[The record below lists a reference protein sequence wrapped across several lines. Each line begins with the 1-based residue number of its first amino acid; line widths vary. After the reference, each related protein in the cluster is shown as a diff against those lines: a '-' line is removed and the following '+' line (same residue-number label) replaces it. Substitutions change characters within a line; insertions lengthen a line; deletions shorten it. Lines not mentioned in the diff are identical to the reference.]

1 MAITNV
7 KEYDILPSRWDYF
20 ERRMEKLKDAA
31 GRKIPPIDFNYTKKP
46 VATTRPLDA
55 LLIPRAM
62 NGGVPDARQ
71 LPNGTWVRD
80 VLPVKIEYGDLINPK
95 FDYIGYVNY
104 GQVKNTAGDLKKGIF
119 PYIAKDAAMS
129 DEEHEK
135 RVATMT
141 PRLQAIG
148 DQWTS
153 TKSVKCELCNPKGDR
168 LGRHTA
174 YIVQAK
180 EDVKQDTKKSLKGQ
194 QPQLNLKKGEIIQL
208 GSDCLSDF
216 MGLDVAKIAAFY
228 ARDREVGSYGP
239 NGSPSTP
246 AGWGYKEM
254 GVYDYAE
261 RLVMFYGQREKE
273 YLNGVGKALWE
284 LPSPKEIYNH
294 GTLSTLMGKKSKLG
308 SGSGCFVGAKSPTA
322 KNPNVKPFHNSK
334 AQFLQKGRVFN
345 LNEDDLTKK
354 PQWMLQSYGGGSMK
368 NGNITPGSLLSFGW
382 DASKNDWLQA
392 LNNDYDYQTVM
403 VVNESDGTPILDPAT
418 GDIMEI
424 EIKVPS
430 LSYIRKML
438 QGYNT
443 RTDWKKAIIPVMPP
457 SAESEYT
464 KNTVNRMIDWI
475 KNLDVNTSEYK
486 GMADLLVR
494 LKSTVQIGY
503 VGEKTIGEAPQIWRL
518 FMLHDFKRRQRQDYK
533 SQRKQVKE
541 TMSKLLEPNYPNGK
555 WFTVK
560 NLEQNM
566 DMTDY
571 MKSIYNK
578 GGRKYGYYANQNLY
592 RAKQDKYDMVYLT
605 QAQMDAFPAIV
616 AKKEAD
622 RKAREEERLKY
633 QAYQEIVTNVRNKSG
648 YERTY
653 TRPVP
658 YEPDVQKFLKVL
670 GWDALG
676 QDLDR
681 LSTQGS
687 SLVRFNPTNNTVINA
702 RLTDSQLDM
711 VKVAFRPQLITQ
723 AGIYNPTA
731 QPQPVAVSSS
741 KTMSKITQ
749 SAAKNLLRTNRPTD
763 WKYPTGLVIPEIE
776 GYCAM
781 ISRPFYRRGMGSQG
795 RTITMNNKDNEV
807 FVFFYYGTNLP
818 EIGNYYRVVD
828 VEVTQHSEYKGL
840 KQMVVEDIDG
850 GQVEFINI
858 TS

>member
-20 ERRMEKLKDAA
+20 ERRMEKLKEAA
-31 GRKIPPIDFNYTKKP
+31 GRKIPPIEFNYTKTP

-62 NGGVPDARQ
+62 NNQVPDARQ
-71 LPNGTWVRD
+71 LSNGQWVRD

-129 DEEHEK
+129 DEDHEK
-135 RVATMT
+135 RVASMT
-141 PRLQAIG
+141 PRLQALG
-148 DQWTS
+148 EQWSS
-153 TKSVKCELCNPKGDR
+153 TKSVKCELCNPKGDEIS
-168 LGRHTA
+168 RHTA

-208 GSDCLSDF
+208 GSACLSDF
-216 MGLDVAKIAAFY
+216 MGLDVDKIAAFY
-228 ARDREVGSYGP
+228 ELDREVGSYGP
-239 NGSPSTP
+239 NGSPSNP

-273 YLNGVGKALWE
+273 YLNGVGKSLWE
-284 LPSPKEIYNH
+284 LPNPNEIYNH
-294 GTLSTLMGKKSKLG
+294 GTLSNLMGKKSKLG

-322 KNPNVKPFHNSK
+322 KNLHLKPFHNSK

-354 PQWMLQSYGGGSMK
+354 PQWMFQSYGSGSMK
-368 NGNITPGSLLSFGW
+368 NGNTTPGSLLSFGW
-382 DASKNDWLQA
+382 DASKNSWLQA

-403 VVNESDGTPILDPAT
+403 VVNESDGTPILDPTT

-424 EIKVPS
+424 EVKVPS
-430 LSYIRKML
+430 LSFIRKML
-438 QGYNT
+438 QGHNT
-443 RTDWKKAIIPVMPP
+443 RNDWKKAIIPIMPP

-464 KNTVNRMIDWI
+464 KNTVNRMMNWI
-475 KNLDVNTSEYK
+475 KTLDVNSSEYK

-503 VGEKTIGEAPQIWRL
+503 VGDKTIGEAPQIWRL

-533 SQRKQVKE
+533 NQRKQIKE
-541 TMSKLLEPNYPNGK
+541 TMSKLLEPTYPNGK

-560 NLEQNM
+560 NLSQNR
-566 DMTDY
+566 DMTSY
-571 MKSIYNK
+571 MMSIYNK

-605 QAQMDAFPAIV
+605 QAQMDGFTAYV
-616 AKKEAD
+616 AKIEAD
-622 RKAREEERLKY
+622 RKAREEEQKKY
-633 QAYQEIVTNVRNKSG
+633 YAYQQIVRDIANKNR
-648 YERTY
+648 YERTSA
-653 TRPVP
+653 RQIP
-658 YEPDVQKFLKVL
+658 YDPDVQEFLKVL
-670 GWDALG
+670 GWEALG

-681 LSTQGS
+681 LSSQGS
-687 SLVRFNPTNNTVINA
+687 SLIRFNQSNNTVSYATI
-702 RLTDSQLDM
+702 TDSQLDK
-711 VKVAFRPQLITQ
+711 VKAAFRPQLVTQ
-723 AGIYNPTA
+723 AGIYNPAA
-731 QPQPVAVSSS
+731 QPQPVTVSKP
-741 KTMSKITQ
+741 KTMPKITQ
-749 SAAKNLLRTNRPTD
+749 SAAKSLLGSNRPTN
-763 WKYPTGLVIPEIE
+763 WKYPKGDVLPEIE

-781 ISRPFYRRGMGSQG
+781 VSRPFYRRGMGSQG

-807 FVFFYYGTNLP
+807 FVFFYYGTKIP
-818 EIGNYYRVVD
+818 EVGNYYRVVD

>member
-20 ERRMEKLKDAA
+20 ERRMEKLKEAA
-31 GRKIPPIDFNYTKKP
+31 GRKIPPIEFNYTKKP
-46 VATTRPLDA
+46 IATTRPLDA

-62 NGGVPDARQ
+62 NGGVPDSRQ
-71 LPNGTWVRD
+71 LSNGTWVRD

-95 FDYIGYVNY
+95 FDYIGYVEY

-129 DEEHEK
+129 DEDHEK

-141 PRLQAIG
+141 PRLQALG
-148 DQWTS
+148 EQWTS
-153 TKSVKCELCNPKGDR
+153 TKSVKCELCNPKGDEI
-168 LGRHTA
+168 GRHTA

-208 GSDCLSDF
+208 GSACLSDF
-216 MGLDVAKIAAFY
+216 MGLDVDKIAAFY
-228 ARDREVGSYGP
+228 ELDREVGSYGP
-239 NGSPSTP
+239 NGSPSNP

-273 YLNGVGKALWE
+273 YLNGVGKSLWE
-284 LPSPKEIYNH
+284 LPSTNEIYNH
-294 GTLSTLMGKKSKLG
+294 GTLSTLMGKTSKLG

-322 KNPNVKPFHNSK
+322 KNPEVKPFHNSK

-354 PQWMLQSYGGGSMK
+354 PQWMLQSYGSGSMK

-382 DASKNDWLQA
+382 DASKNSWLQA

-403 VVNESDGTPILDPAT
+403 VVNESDGSPILDPIT

-430 LSYIRKML
+430 LSYIRQML
-438 QGYNT
+438 KGYNT
-443 RTDWKKAIIPVMPP
+443 RNDWKKAIIPVMPP

-464 KNTVNRMIDWI
+464 KNTVNRMMDWI
-475 KNLDVNTSEYK
+475 KTLDVNSSDYK

-533 SQRKQVKE
+533 NQRKQIKE
-541 TMSKLLEPNYPNGK
+541 QMSKLLVAEFPQGK

-560 NLEQNM
+560 NLSQNG
-566 DMTDY
+566 DMTNY

-578 GGRKYGYYANQNLY
+578 GGRYYGNQNLY

-605 QAQMDAFPAIV
+605 QAQMDGFPAYV
-616 AKKEAD
+616 AKIEAD
-622 RKAREEERLKY
+622 RKAREEEQKKY
-633 QAYQEIVTNVRNKSG
+633 SAYQQIIRDISDKNR
-648 YERTY
+648 YERTSV
-653 TRPVP
+653 RPIP
-658 YEPDVQKFLKVL
+658 YDPDIQEFLKVL
-670 GWDALG
+670 GWEALG

-681 LSTQGS
+681 LSSQGS
-687 SLVRFNPTNNTVINA
+687 SLVRFNQSNDTVSYA
-702 RLTDSQLDM
+702 RLTDSQFDK
-711 VKVAFRPQLITQ
+711 VKAAFRPQLVTQ
-723 AGIYNPTA
+723 TGIYQPTIPMA
-731 QPQPVAVSSS
+731 QPVAVSSS
-741 KTMSKITQ
+741 KTMPAIAQ
-749 SAAKNLLRTNRPTD
+749 SAARNLFRTNRPTN
-763 WKYPTGLVIPEIE
+763 WKHPKDTILTEIE

-781 ISRPFYRRGMGSQG
+781 VSKPFPRRGMASYG
-795 RTITMNNKDNEV
+795 RTITLVDTNKNEV
-807 FVFFYYGTNLP
+807 YVFFYFGSNIP
-818 EIGNYYRVVD
+818 KVGNYYRVLS
-828 VEVTQHSEYKGL
+828 VEVTQNTEYKGL
-840 KQMVVEDIDG
+840 KQMVIEDRDG
-850 GQVEFINI
+850 GQVEFIDA
-858 TS
+858 TSP

>member
-1 MAITNV
+1 MTITNV
-7 KEYDILPSRWDYF
+7 KQYDILPSRWDYF
-20 ERRMEKLKDAA
+20 ERRMEKLKEAA
-31 GRKIPPIDFNYTKKP
+31 GRKIPPIEFNYTKKP
-46 VATTRPLDA
+46 IATTRPLDA

-71 LPNGTWVRD
+71 LSNGQWVRD

-129 DEEHEK
+129 DEDHEK
-135 RVATMT
+135 RVASMT
-141 PRLQAIG
+141 PRLQALG
-148 DQWTS
+148 EQWSS
-153 TKSVKCELCNPKGDR
+153 TKSVKCELCNPKGDEIS
-168 LGRHTA
+168 RHTA

-208 GSDCLSDF
+208 GSACLSDF
-216 MGLDVAKIAAFY
+216 MGLDVDKIAAFY
-228 ARDREVGSYGP
+228 ELDREVGSYGP
-239 NGSPSTP
+239 NGSPSNP

-261 RLVMFYGQREKE
+261 RLVMFYGQRQKE
-273 YLNGVGKALWE
+273 YLNGVGKSLWE
-284 LPSPKEIYNH
+284 LPNSNEIYNH
-294 GTLSTLMGKKSKLG
+294 GTLSNLMGKKSKLG

-354 PQWMLQSYGGGSMK
+354 PQWMFQSYGSGSIK
-368 NGNITPGSLLSFGW
+368 NGNTTPGSLLSFGW
-382 DASKNDWLQA
+382 DASKNSWLQA

-403 VVNESDGTPILDPAT
+403 VVNESDGTPILDPTT

-424 EIKVPS
+424 EVKVPS
-430 LSYIRKML
+430 LSFIRKML

-443 RTDWKKAIIPVMPP
+443 RNDWKKAIIPIMPP

-464 KNTVNRMIDWI
+464 KNTVNRMMNWI
-475 KNLDVNTSEYK
+475 KTLDVNSSEYK

-533 SQRKQVKE
+533 NQRKQIKE
-541 TMSKLLEPNYPNGK
+541 KMSKLLEPTYPNGK

-560 NLEQNM
+560 NLSQNT
-566 DMTDY
+566 DMTSY
-571 MKSIYNK
+571 MMSIYNK

-605 QAQMDAFPAIV
+605 QAQMDGFTAYV
-616 AKKEAD
+616 AKIEAD
-622 RKAREEERLKY
+622 RKAREEEQKKY
-633 QAYQEIVTNVRNKSG
+633 SAYQQIVRDIANKNR
-648 YERTY
+648 YERTSA
-653 TRPVP
+653 RQIP
-658 YEPDVQKFLKVL
+658 YDPDVQEFLKVL
-670 GWDALG
+670 GWEALG

-681 LSTQGS
+681 LSSQGS
-687 SLVRFNPTNNTVINA
+687 SLIRFNQSNNTVSYATI
-702 RLTDSQLDM
+702 TDSQLDK
-711 VKVAFRPQLITQ
+711 VKAAFRPQLVTQ
-723 AGIYNPTA
+723 AGIYNPAA
-731 QPQPVAVSSS
+731 QPQPVTVSKP
-741 KTMSKITQ
+741 KTMPKITQ
-749 SAAKNLLRTNRPTD
+749 SAAKSLLGSNRPAN
-763 WKYPTGLVIPEIE
+763 WKYPKGVVLPEIE

-781 ISRPFYRRGMGSQG
+781 VSRPFYRRGMGSQG

-807 FVFFYYGTNLP
+807 FVFFYYGTKIP
-818 EIGNYYRVVD
+818 EVGNYYRVVD